1 MSSHDVVIAGVGI
14 HPFGRFDGKTAVD
27 FGRDAVTQAL
37 KDAGIAYKDVQ
48 AAYCACMYASA
59 TTGSRVLYNLG
70 MTSIP
75 IADVEAACA
84 SGGVAIR
91 QAYMA
96 VASGMYDCVLAF
108 GTEKMPK
115 GFMDPSQIFDKWQID
130 MGLTQ
135 NPAYWAML
143 ARRHMEDHGTTPIQL
158 AKVSVKNHKNA
169 MNNPNAMFHT
179 PFTIEEVLNAKMVC
193 DPFTVYMLAAPNEG
207 AAAAVVCS
215 RKFAKEHGVRK
226 PVTILSSVHR
236 TTMHPWFR
244 GPAYSWSTRTDNPP
258 LTGIAAKEAYERAG
272 VGPTDLDV
280 LEVQD
285 TDCFSEIMFTE
296 QLGLCPIGEGGRLV
310 DEGVTEMTGRTPV
323 NTTGGI
329 LSCGE
334 PVGASHLR
342 QVHELVLQLRGDAG
356 PRQVKSAKVALG
368 HVFGAGGNCAITILK
383 R

>member
-1 MSSHDVVIAGVGI
+1 MSDVVIAGVGI
-14 HPFGRFDGKTAVD
+14 HPFGRFDNTSVID
-27 FGRDAVTQAL
+27 FGREAVVGAL
-37 KDAGIAYKDVQ
+37 QDAGLAYRDIE

-59 TTGSRVLYNLG
+59 TTGPRVLYNLG
-70 MTSIP
+70 MTGIP

-84 SGGVAIR
+84 SGGVALR

-108 GTEKMPK
+108 GVEKMPK
-115 GFMDPSQIFDKWQID
+115 GFMDPSQIFERWQID

-143 ARRHMEDHGTTPIQL
+143 ARRHMDDYGTTLIQL

-169 MNNPNAMFHT
+169 VENPNAQFRKA
-179 PFTIEEVLNAKMVC
+179 FTIEEVLNAKMVC

-215 RKFAKEHGVRK
+215 KKFARAHGVRK
-226 PVTILSSVHR
+226 PITVLSSVHR

-244 GPAYSWSTRTDNPP
+244 GPAYSWSTREDNPP
-258 LTGIAAKEAYERAG
+258 LTVLAAKEAYERAG
-272 VGPTDLDV
+272 VGPKDLGV

-285 TDCFSEIMFTE
+285 TDSFSEIMFTE
-296 QLGLCPIGEGGRLV
+296 QLGLCPVGEGGKLV
-310 DEGVTEMTGRTPV
+310 DEGVTERGGRIPV
-323 NTTGGI
+323 NPSGGI

-342 QVHELVLQLRGDAG
+342 QVHELVLQLRGEAG
-356 PRQVKSAKVALG
+356 PRQAQGAKVGLG